1 MMQRMDQVLGD
12 LSIDFEL
19 DHERRDRTLADLS
32 ILQTGLDALSATCHE
47 GSRLLSSCA
56 HRLVENNVGTE
67 LPAGAGGQSRGD
79 DERPWVHEKGQD
91 AETTD
96 PAERLLKAVRAE
108 LLRLR
113 QLVHCANRDNQEEG
127 RRQEA
132 AEAGGKGERSRP
144 VAPVMSAKCGEMLS
158 HLSLDKQSED
168 STRAK
173 VELRAELDDL
183 QKEVLIK
190 DSPVLKKHRHRL
202 SRNSLDR
209 PKDVRVRKE
218 WNELEGLELMP
229 ARVHSLADADESLI
243 TVSMLLDELSAVVL
257 RASVSAQMRLEAHES
272 QLEAKEVQLKDV
284 KRINRQIQ
292 RQLKEERASRLRLSD
307 EHMTLQ
313 HKYQALLGDTE
324 QLRTKYEAQSC
335 KYDALVVKSVTMLQR
350 FESEQA
356 KRTRSE
362 DVLQPFMHVHD
373 ASNESAREYQRCV
386 A

>member
-1 MMQRMDQVLGD
+1 MRKVNFKSTAL
-12 LSIDFEL
+12 IFNTFE
-19 DHERRDRTLADLS
+19 DSNFPPVVIFND
-32 ILQTGLDALSATCHE
+32 ATC
-47 GSRLLSSCA
+47 
-56 HRLVENNVGTE
+56 
-67 LPAGAGGQSRGD
+67 Q
-79 DERPWVHEKGQD
+79 
-91 AETTD
+91 
-96 PAERLLKAVRAE
+96 
-108 LLRLR
+108 
-113 QLVHCANRDNQEEG
+113 
-127 RRQEA
+127 
-132 AEAGGKGERSRP
+132 GKSQ
-144 VAPVMSAKCGEMLS
+144 APTSFFCGE
-158 HLSLDKQSED
+158 
-168 STRAK
+168 TRIEYFIKISFGNTFAAITD
-173 VELRAELDDL
+173 V
-183 QKEVLIK
+183 QK

-272 QLEAKEVQLKDV
+272 QLVAKEVQLKDV